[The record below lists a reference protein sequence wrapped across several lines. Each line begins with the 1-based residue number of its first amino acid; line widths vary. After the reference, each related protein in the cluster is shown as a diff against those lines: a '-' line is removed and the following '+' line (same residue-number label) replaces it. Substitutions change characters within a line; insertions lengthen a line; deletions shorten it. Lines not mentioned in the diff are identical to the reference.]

1 VGRGERERG
10 REGYL
15 GVLIRCFV
23 VSGSERD
30 VVALHLCT
38 PHLVEIRAILLS
50 RPSATLFF
58 SVSTLSYTVLSLFIS
73 LCTPSYEPCRHN
85 LSSRPI
91 HILLDHYHFFPLACL
106 FYYLLVRFLPRLSLY
121 HMATTV
127 RQPKPTKKGFP
138 GDNPSNRSVLPPF
151 PIHLFR

>member
-1 VGRGERERG
+1 MRNCISVHGPLETLAKGHSWEPKKRYEKDIESGWGGERG
-10 REGYL
+10 REG
-15 GVLIRCFV
+15 GVSWGPNTMFCV

-91 HILLDHYHFFPLACL
+91 RILLDHYHFFHS
-106 FYYLLVRFLPRLSLY
+106 LVSS
-121 HMATTV
+121 TTY
-127 RQPKPTKKGFP
+127 
-138 GDNPSNRSVLPPF
+138 
-151 PIHLFR
+151 